1 MIKQLLSLIMMIAS
15 FNAMA
20 QTEEGFTKAEE
31 GMEYK
36 IFSDG
41 KNDLLKNGE
50 FMELHFTS
58 IIKGRNIDSVL
69 TSTRDIGAPQ
79 IMPLDSTNLPP
90 AYYKI
95 FAQLRNGDSVSTRTA
110 TDSIIDKQPI
120 GQALP
125 PFIKKGMFI
134 YTNIKIVNIYKTQEE
149 ADKARQAN
157 MAIQEAIAKEKEA
170 AQIIID
176 DKILSEYLAANKITA
191 TKSPKGSYV
200 QITKLGVGAKLNN
213 TQFVKVKYKGKTL
226 DGNIFDTNM
235 DATKGHTDPLL
246 VNLTNDM
253 SLGGG
258 VIPGM
263 TDALLMMQKGTKGI
277 MYIPSTLGYGARGAG
292 ADIGPNANLI
302 FEVEVLSVM
311 SKSQAA
317 IENRIQQ
324 NKMMALQKAEQAK
337 QKIAEKKYMDSLQRV
352 DPKAAAEMKRQII
365 AQRGNLDGESDSP
378 KSNGSKSPAK
388 KSTTPKAIIKPSA
401 IKKTAKKK

>member
-1 MIKQLLSLIMMIAS
+1 MIKQLLSLMMMLAS
-15 FNAMA
+15 FTTMA
-20 QTEEGFTKAEE
+20 QNSEGYTMADE

-41 KNDLLKNGE
+41 KNELLKNGE

-58 IIKGRNIDSVL
+58 IIKSSNIDSVL
-69 TSTRDIGAPQ
+69 TSTRDICAPQ

-95 FAQLRNGDSVSTRTA
+95 FVQLRNGDSVSTRTA
-110 TDSIIDKQPI
+110 TDSIISKQPQ
-120 GQALP
+120 GQELP

-176 DKILSEYLAANKITA
+176 DKILSEYLATNKITA
-191 TKSPKGSYV
+191 TKSPKGTYV
-200 QITKLGVGAKLNN
+200 QITKLGIGARLDN
-213 TQFVKVKYKGKTL
+213 TKFVKVKYKGTTL
-226 DGNIFDTNM
+226 NGNIFDTNM
-235 DATKGHTDPLL
+235 DDSKGHTDPLL

-263 TDALLMMQKGTKGI
+263 TDALLMMQKGTKAV

-292 ADIGPNANLI
+292 GDIGPNANLI
-302 FEVEVLSVM
+302 FEVEVLSVLN
-311 SKSQAA
+311 KAQVVAANA
-317 IENRIQQ
+317 IEQKKMEALK
-324 NKMMALQKAEQAK
+324 NKTLAE
-337 QKIAEKKYMDSLQRV
+337 D
-352 DPKAAAEMKRQII
+352 
-365 AQRGNLDGESDSP
+365 
-378 KSNGSKSPAK
+378 AK
-388 KSTTPKAIIKPSA
+388 KAISSLTKQQIDDIKNSG
-401 IKKTAKKK
+401 KKMGEENKKKSSAKKVTKTVKKK